1 MVSAIITKTV
11 QTIKALVPDLNMV
24 HFWTDSPSSQYR
36 NKLIF
41 DMIANFE
48 NLHGCK
54 ATWHSFESGHGKS
67 ACDGVGGTAKRNAD
81 MAVKQSQAVIQDAHD
96 FLVWTSSSQSDLVPV
111 DNCRGVQCK

>member
-24 HFWTDSPSSQYR
+24 HFWTDFPSSQYR

-41 DMIANFE
+41 DMIVNFE

-54 ATWHSFESGHGKS
+54 ASWHSFESG
-67 ACDGVGGTAKRNAD
+67 ACEELGDLKKRNAD

>member
-24 HFWTDSPSSQYR
+24 HFWTDFPSSQYR

-67 ACDGVGGTAKRNAD
+67 ACVELGELQKE
-81 MAVKQSQAVIQDAHD
+81 MPI
-96 FLVWTSSSQSDLVPV
+96 
-111 DNCRGVQCK
+111 

>member
-1 MVSAIITKTV
+1 MLSDNASMVSAIITKTV

-54 ATWHSFESGHGKS
+54 ASWHYFESG
-67 ACDGVGGTAKRNAD
+67 ACEELGDLKKEMPIWQSSNH
-81 MAVKQSQAVIQDAHD
+81 KQLYRMLMT
-96 FLVWTSSSQSDLVPV
+96 FLYGHQVVRVRFSTS
-111 DNCRGVQCK
+111 